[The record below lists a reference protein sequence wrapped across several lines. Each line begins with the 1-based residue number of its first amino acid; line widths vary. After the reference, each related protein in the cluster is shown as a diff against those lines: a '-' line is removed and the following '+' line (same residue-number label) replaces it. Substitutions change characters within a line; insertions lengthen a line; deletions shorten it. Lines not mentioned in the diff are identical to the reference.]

1 MQPLELL
8 IRYSKFCFLLGHLVI
23 STSTHEFWL
32 FLLHADSGKYVAIF
46 EEDEYDDEEFDDYFD
61 DDDEFDDE
69 FDDYWDGTA
78 EGDEQVCLA
87 CLCALLQS

>member
-1 MQPLELL
+1 L
-8 IRYSKFCFLLGHLVI
+8 FLLGHSVI

-32 FLLHADSGKYVAIF
+32 FLLHAYSEKSLQF
-46 EEDEYDDEEFDDYFD
+46 EEDEYDDDEEFDDYFD